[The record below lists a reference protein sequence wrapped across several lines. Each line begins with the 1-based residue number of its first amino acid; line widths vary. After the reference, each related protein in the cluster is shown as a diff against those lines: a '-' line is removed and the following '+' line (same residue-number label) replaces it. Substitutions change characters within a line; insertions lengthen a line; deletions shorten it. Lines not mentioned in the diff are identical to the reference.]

1 MLDGSSQLLVH
12 HSAPRVRFH
21 RPTLFGEKRTS
32 VGGAPCAFKSS
43 SPPTSAGPHV
53 DPDLRPDVRAI
64 FPRGAHH
71 HAARTPTSSRTRTD
85 ANARVGRLP
94 AVPKR
99 SAAPRGT
106 PGDITAL
113 QIIERRFMRGSC
125 TASKGSSCTAC
136 CSWTRRRAAATRPQR
151 VLDTQN
157 CARRA
162 DTTPPPTLA
171 QVIDRGGLGA
181 HSQRQQEGRAA
192 TARRWAGAVR
202 NIALVVRSVHQPAS
216 LVGRS
221 RVETLFLLLIASPR
235 ARAWRRRRREVA
247 QVRHLVCVPP
257 ACDFYSGVS
266 LL

>member
-1 MLDGSSQLLVH
+1 M
-12 HSAPRVRFH
+12 
-21 RPTLFGEKRTS
+21 
-32 VGGAPCAFKSS
+32 
-43 SPPTSAGPHV
+43 
-53 DPDLRPDVRAI
+53 RAI

-113 QIIERRFMRGSC
+113 QINERRFMRGSC

-136 CSWTRRRAAATRPQR
+136 CSWTRRRAAATRPHR

-162 DTTPPPTLA
+162 NIAPPPALA

-192 TARRWAGAVR
+192 TARRWQVGGRRALAVR
-202 NIALVVRSVHQPAS
+202 NITLVVRSVHQPAS
-216 LVGRS
+216 LVGRP
-221 RVETLFLLLIASPR
+221 RVETLFLLLVASPR

-257 ACDFYSGVS
+257 ACDFYSGLS
-266 LL
+266 LLRRAQLRHSVSRLRGGSGRIAAAAPHTQLAPLGPCGRRSSTATV